1 MTTASRSF
9 RRQVAKKKGPIERPH
24 VEFTLD
30 WVDENDE
37 VVKTTTFHSTMPS
50 DENLF
55 LLAAMAGD
63 EDATAAEE
71 AAGIMALFKSSLPED
86 EYRILRQR
94 LKDPEDD
101 VTLEV
106 LQEVIPWLMEEW
118 TAFPTQPA
126 SASSASPVT
135 TGARSTGRVRGQGST
150 RSTST

>member
-1 MTTASRSF
+1 MTTAPRSF
-9 RRQVAKKKGPIERPH
+9 RRQLAKKKGPSRPM

-30 WVDENDE
+30 WVDENEE
-37 VVKTTTFHSTMPS
+37 VVKSTTFHATMPT

-63 EDATAAEE
+63 DDANAAEE
-71 AAGIMALFKSSLPED
+71 AAGIMSLFKQSLPED
-86 EYRILRQR
+86 EYRELRSR
-94 LKDPEDD
+94 LRDPEDD
-101 VTLEV
+101 VTLDV

-126 SASSASPVT
+126 SVSSVSPPS
-135 TGARSTGRVRGQGST
+135 TGARSTGRVRGAGST

>member
-1 MTTASRSF
+1 MTTAPRSF
-9 RRQVAKKKGPIERPH
+9 RRQVAKKKAAERPA

-30 WVDENDE
+30 WVDEEGE
-37 VVKTTTFHSTMPS
+37 VVKSTTFHSTMPS

-63 EDATAAEE
+63 EDASAAEE
-71 AAGIMALFKSSLPED
+71 AAGIMSLFKQSLPEA
-86 EYRILRQR
+86 EYKELRSR
-94 LKDPEDD
+94 LRDPEDD

-126 SASSASPVT
+126 SASSASPAS